1 MRGLGAES
9 KSHRRPKTRL
19 KCETAETWATRKC
32 RQWSK
37 HKVFVKQEVP
47 RLLPIAWR
55 FKIPSWNEGKPTR
68 KRHHNIRE
76 TKLHFYFYP
85 TQVHISVWKE
95 QQTNCI
101 EMHNSQI
108 YFWCWLWLRHVAK
121 KSRIW
126 NGFSGFPEA
135 WGRTTTT
142 IWPTVQ
148 LTNKKKIHYSHFNC
162 THTDFNWPKFA
173 TKIPSSIFDL
183 KFPPCPSEEATKPRR
198 ENKSFQI
205 DFTLTTLPCW
215 QIISKESLFK
225 DIQVY

>member
-1 MRGLGAES
+1 
-9 KSHRRPKTRL
+9 
-19 KCETAETWATRKC
+19 
-32 RQWSK
+32 
-37 HKVFVKQEVP
+37 
-47 RLLPIAWR
+47 
-55 FKIPSWNEGKPTR
+55 
-68 KRHHNIRE
+68 
-76 TKLHFYFYP
+76 
-85 TQVHISVWKE
+85 
-95 QQTNCI
+95 
-101 EMHNSQI
+101 MHNSQI

-142 IWPTVQ
+142 TWPTVQ

-205 DFTLTTLPCW
+205 DFTLVTHPLTNYQERIPSSQTADYQFWKVYWIQRVCGLKARIASERSGQVSP
-215 QIISKESLFK
+215 LFALGPA
-225 DIQVY
+225 